1 MPGAPCHSV
10 RYAHRD
16 STTKPG
22 ELKEKIGNY
31 ASSVGFAFA
40 GIYLVDG
47 SRRSQHSNA
56 FFVGIGATKRIALF
70 DTLVNQASTREVLA
84 VVAHEVGHER
94 LGHVRSGLI
103 ISICHLFALLYLMS
117 VVVVLPLLCF
127 GGGGLVVVANVRLRT
142 RADLAQ
148 VARAVF
154 RAALRRL
161 LCLNPL
167 RLRGPLALP
176 DPLLAGRQV
185 PLDPP

>member
-1 MPGAPCHSV
+1 M
-10 RYAHRD
+10 
-16 STTKPG
+16 
-22 ELKEKIGNY
+22 
-31 ASSVGFAFA
+31 
-40 GIYLVDG
+40 
-47 SRRSQHSNA
+47 
-56 FFVGIGATKRIALF
+56 
-70 DTLVNQASTREVLA
+70 
-84 VVAHEVGHER
+84 
-94 LGHVRSGLI
+94 RSGLI

-117 VVVVLPLLCF
+117 VVVILYVARYLMSVVVVQPLLCF

-142 RADLAQ
+142 LADLAQ

-167 RLRGPLALP
+167 RLRGPIALP

>member
-1 MPGAPCHSV
+1 MLGAPCHSA
-10 RYAHRD
+10 RHAHRG
-16 STTKPG
+16 STTKTG

-94 LGHVRSGLI
+94 LGHVRTGLLF
-103 ISICHLFALLYLMS
+103 SICHLFALLYLMS

-127 GGGGLVVVANVRLRT
+127 GGGGLVVVPNVDLRIRT
-142 RADLAQ
+142 CLAQ
-148 VARAVF
+148 VARAV
-154 RAALRRL
+154 
-161 LCLNPL
+161 
-167 RLRGPLALP
+167 
-176 DPLLAGRQV
+176 V
-185 PLDPP
+185 